1 MTQGEDKLISGI
13 VALIEEADSIYQS
26 DQFTLATSYFH
37 GHLFQPLLVQS
48 DEKIVRTRVGLS
60 DSERRFVSDVR
71 NYWRSLEGPSAT
83 NSELFL
89 LRNLGRG
96 RGVGFFE
103 GRGFYPDFILWIK
116 ENGKQRIVF
125 VEPHGMIHA
134 GPYRHDHKA
143 RLHERLATLGE
154 SISARTGVYRVS
166 LDSFIISATSYDDL
180 HKVYDDGSWD
190 IQKFADHHILFF
202 DVGTGCEYIG
212 RILRT
217 KGCQG

>member
-26 DQFTLATSYFH
+26 DQVTLATSYFH

-71 NYWRSLEGPSAT
+71 SYWRSLEGLSGT
-83 NSELFL
+83 NSELSL
-89 LRNLGRG
+89 LRGLGRG
-96 RGVGFFE
+96 RGVGFLKVVGSIPTLFC
-103 GRGFYPDFILWIK
+103 GLKRMASSGWFF
-116 ENGKQRIVF
+116 
-125 VEPHGMIHA
+125 EPHDMIHA
-134 GPYRHDHKA
+134 GPYLHDHKA
-143 RLHERLATLGE
+143 RLHERLAALGE
-154 SISARTGVYRVS
+154 SISAQTGVYGVS
-166 LDSFIISATSYDDL
+166 LDSFIISSTSYNDL

-212 RILRT
+212 QILRT